1 MDYDLRVPKPN
12 TADHVVELRALLRAA
27 NRAYYVDNMP
37 IMSDAE
43 FDRRLAELADLEAKH
58 PELDDPESPT
68 HRVGGEAIDGF
79 RTITHARA
87 MLSIDNSYDAAA
99 VREWYERVVR
109 GIGEGERSEVR
120 GQRSGRTTPA
130 GPSLF
135 RTEESESAGVT
146 DASSLRH
153 SGTTAIQLVCDP
165 KIDGLALSLRYE
177 DGRLVHAVTRGDG
190 VKGDDV
196 THAARVIRA
205 IPMVLERSG
214 RESTEERARTSKSTH
229 SLAGASGS
237 FVPRV
242 LEVRGEVYLPLK
254 EFERLNAEK
263 EAAGED
269 LLMNPR
275 NAAAG
280 AIKQL
285 DPKEIAKRRLSFC
298 AHGRGEIDDSILSG
312 PFAGSH
318 SEFLGRIKALG
329 LPVNP
334 HTRVV
339 ESVEGALGAIAEF
352 DKVRHSLQYA
362 TDGMVV
368 RVDRFDLQDRLGTT
382 AKSPRWV
389 IAYKYPAERK
399 TTTLLRVEHQVGK
412 TGKITPRAVMAP
424 VVLAGTTVQHAT
436 LHNYGRVRDAAA
448 EEGESKRTDIRIGDT
463 VYVEKAGEIIPQV
476 VGVVLR
482 ERPRGAEK
490 IVPPERC
497 PECGGTVEI
506 EPPEAE
512 ESPALETARRC
523 VNPEC
528 PAQVREKLI
537 WFAGRKQMDIAGLG
551 EKTVDQIREAGT
563 IPLNTFADI
572 FRLKER
578 REALIALD
586 RMGEKKVDNMLEG
599 IEAAKSRGLSRVLA
613 GMGIRHVGDVTAKM
627 LAKRY
632 RDLEALH
639 AASVRDLMPNTKL
652 TKAEAERLGIPAE
665 APGGAETG
673 LGKDTAP
680 IVHAYLH
687 SAAAKKTFHDLRA
700 VGVDLSSHDYREA
713 SSDAATMPLAG
724 RTIVITGTLA
734 MGERGAI
741 AARLEALGAKCTGSV
756 SKSTSILVVG
766 ENAGSK
772 LEKAREL
779 GVEVWDEAR
788 LVSFFREHEA

>member
-1 MDYDLRVPKPN
+1 
-12 TADHVVELRALLRAA
+12 
-27 NRAYYVDNMP
+27 
-37 IMSDAE
+37 MSDAA
-43 FDRRLAELADLEAKH
+43 FDRLLAELADLEAGH

-87 MLSIDNSYDAAA
+87 MLSIENSYDAAA

-109 GIGEGERSEVR
+109 GIGDGEGSEVR
-120 GQRSGRTTPA
+120 GQRSGKTKAA
-130 GPSLF
+130 GPGLF
-135 RTEESESAGVT
+135 GADESRSEGGT
-146 DASSLRH
+146 GASSPRH
-153 SGTTAIQLVCDP
+153 SSTATVQLVCDP

-177 DGRLVHAVTRGDG
+177 DGKLVHAVTRGDG

-205 IPMVLERSG
+205 IPMVLEIGTGSVGEGGERTPAHGGNGRSDEG
-214 RESTEERARTSKSTH
+214 HSRARASGTRH
-229 SLAGASGS
+229 SLAHASGS
-237 FVPRV
+237 GVPRV

-285 DPKEIAKRRLSFC
+285 DPKEIAKRRLSFY
-298 AHGRGEIDDSILSG
+298 AHGRGEVDDSNLG
-312 PFAGSH
+312 EAFAESH
-318 SEFLGRIKALG
+318 STFLERIKALG

-334 HTRVV
+334 HTKVV
-339 ESVEGALGAIAEF
+339 ASVEEALGAIAEF
-352 DKVRHSLQYA
+352 DRIRHSLPYA

-382 AKSPRWV
+382 AKSPRWA

-399 TTTLLRVEHQVGK
+399 TTQLLRVEHQVGK

-436 LHNYGRVRDAAA
+436 LHNYGRVRDAAT

-476 VGVVLR
+476 VGVVLKD
-482 ERPRGAEK
+482 RPRDARR
-490 IVPPERC
+490 IVPPEKC
-497 PECGGTVEI
+497 PECGGTVEV
-506 EPPEAE
+506 EPAEATDHP
-512 ESPALETARRC
+512 SLETARRC

-528 PAQVREKLI
+528 PAQIREKLI

-551 EKTVDQIREAGT
+551 EKTVDQIRGAGT

-572 FRLKER
+572 FRLKEHR
-578 REALIALD
+578 AALIALD

-632 RDLEALH
+632 RDLDALLS
-639 AASVRDLMPNTKL
+639 ASVRDLMPNTKL

-665 APGGAETG
+665 APGGTETG

-687 SAAAKKTFHDLRA
+687 SAAAKKTFDDLRA
-700 VGVDLSSHDYREA
+700 VGVDLSSHEYREA
-713 SSDAATMPLAG
+713 AADTSALPLAG
-724 RTIVITGTLA
+724 KTVVITGTLTL
-734 MGERGAI
+734 GERSEV

-766 ENAGSK
+766 EHAGSK

-788 LVSFFREHEA
+788 LVSFLGEHGA

>member
-1 MDYDLRVPKPN
+1 MSPADRV
-12 TADHVVELRALLRAA
+12 AELRDLLRAA
-27 NRAYYVDNMP
+27 NRAYYVDAAP

-43 FDRRLAELADLEAKH
+43 FDRRLAELAELEAKH

-68 HRVGGEAIDGF
+68 HRVGGEPIAGF
-79 RTITHARA
+79 STITHARP
-87 MLSIDNSYDAAA
+87 MLSIDNSYDASA
-99 VREWYERVVR
+99 VREWYERVER
-109 GIGEGERSEVR
+109 GLSGGEGSEVR
-120 GQRSGRTTPA
+120 SPRSGKAEDT
-130 GPSLF
+130 GPGLF
-135 RTEESESAGVT
+135 GDSAGVPEGR
-146 DASSLRH
+146 AL
-153 SGTTAIQLVCDP
+153 QLCCDP

-177 DGRLVHAVTRGDG
+177 NGKIVHAVTRGDG

-205 IPMVLERSG
+205 IPMVLEPAHPN
-214 RESTEERARTSKSTH
+214 RAR
-229 SLAGASGS
+229 GASEC
-237 FVPRV
+237 PRV

-285 DPKEIAKRRLSFC
+285 DPREIAKRRLSFC
-298 AHGRGEIDDSILSG
+298 AHGRGEIDDSNLSG
-312 PFAGSH
+312 PFAASH
-318 SEFLGRIKALG
+318 SEFLERIKALG

-334 HTRVV
+334 HTKVV
-339 ESVEGALGAIAEF
+339 ESVEGALAAIAEF
-352 DKVRHSLQYA
+352 DKVRHSLPYA

-368 RVDRFDLQDRLGTT
+368 RVDRFDVQDRLGTT
-382 AKSPRWV
+382 AKSPRWA

-412 TGKITPRAVMAP
+412 TGKITPRAVMSP

-436 LHNYGRVRDAAA
+436 LHNYGRVRVCPLDPDRT
-448 EEGESKRTDIRIGDT
+448 EPHDPRTDIRIGDT

-476 VGVVLR
+476 VGVVLAR
-482 ERPRGAEK
+482 RPRSAEP
-490 IVPPERC
+490 IVAPERC
-497 PECGGTVEI
+497 PECTGPVEI
-506 EPPEAE
+506 EPPEGE
-512 ESPALETARRC
+512 IDPTKETARRC

-528 PAQVREKLI
+528 PAQIREKLI

-563 IPLNTFADI
+563 IPLKTFADI
-572 FRLKER
+572 FRLKEHR
-578 REALIALD
+578 GALMALD
-586 RMGEKKVDNMLEG
+586 RMGEKKVDNMLAG

-613 GMGIRHVGDVTAKM
+613 GMGIRHVGEVTAKL
-627 LAKRY
+627 LARRY
-632 RDLEALH
+632 RDLDALL

-652 TKAEAERLGIPAE
+652 TKAEAERLGVPVE
-665 APGGAETG
+665 APGGVETG

-687 SAAAKKTFHDLRA
+687 SAAAKKTFHELRA
-700 VGVDLSSHDYREA
+700 VGVDLSSHEYREGSA
-713 SSDAATMPLAG
+713 GLSALPLAG
-724 RTIVITGTLA
+724 KTIVITGTLRL
-734 MGERGAI
+734 GERSEV

-756 SKSTSILVVG
+756 SRSTSILVVG

-772 LEKAREL
+772 LEKARGL

-788 LVSFFREHEA
+788 LASFLSEHGA